1 MKTNMKV
8 SVKQL
13 TENIDDALFDF
24 DQLNDE
30 IEDMCH
36 KNGISERMNL
46 NTQLAIE
53 EIVHRCVIGFLEHN
67 DGGFGYPIKLTINF
81 SLLEEKASLTI
92 TYSGPRFDPFEYG
105 DELSVLLVEKLSA
118 QSAYSYDG
126 MNKVVV
132 ILS

>member
-1 MKTNMKV
+1 MKTNIKV
-8 SVKQL
+8 SAKQL
-13 TENIDDALFDF
+13 TKNIDDALFDF
-24 DQLNDE
+24 DVLNDE
-30 IEDMCH
+30 IEELCQ
-36 KNGISERMNL
+36 KNGISERMNF

-53 EIVHRCVIGFLEHN
+53 EIVHRCIIGFLEHN
-67 DGGFGYPIKLTINF
+67 DGGFGYPIKVSVDF
-81 SLLEEKASLTI
+81 SLVEEKASMTI

-126 MNKVVV
+126 LNKVVV